1 MPDENSE
8 QDLESSG
15 PFVEGSPVEG
25 EGEPQDGEAPEGGP
39 ERRAKRSAGQSAKPP
54 RKSKQ
59 QREEPKMANDEI
71 CIFSANRMSPKLM
84 HYKGKLLRCDNQGF
98 QVTGNFTQGEF
109 EGLCHEHFGGGV
121 LRWSKQGSE
130 RTKSGGLATESS
142 GIFRFPGLPNP
153 EAIIADCYNGD
164 LTAAEDLN
172 VLIGAQAPAGF
183 APAAGAAPASS
194 SQAPLTATPDP
205 ATEELRGQ
213 QVELKRMEMQQLLE
227 QRRAML
233 EEARARAADQREE
246 RRKKERAERA
256 TTGRPGF
263 GRPVDRERGVFAFD
277 GEESGAPDYSNQDAP
292 RRPYPL
298 AERSIGPR
306 DLADILS
313 RNSELQE
320 LRNELRELRTQKKDG
335 PSDMTMMMTLIIEAN
350 KANAEILKSIAQTA
364 QSNREASS
372 ERDMAM
378 LRLVTDGNKTEKT
391 MELLINA
398 MGVREDKRGNEVA
411 TMLKLMEAGANL
423 AGGKGFDDEPWWQ
436 SLLRGLGDA
445 VGPLAGKMLQGQG
458 QGAAQPVMR
467 LPQPAAPV
475 ARKPTSAVPAPGQ
488 LESRVPNPESFAVKA
503 PEAAPELA
511 AAPARPA
518 LPQMEGAS
526 VVQSEEAEEPVSPED
541 EMREIVDAV
550 LDDILEEAKKKPR
563 EAAWT
568 STVFELVPLAML
580 QKIAKA
586 TDYTALINS
595 FQPYANVA
603 KAARLLS
610 LIKSDANMVPW
621 LASGFESLQEQAQG
635 EVAKYPVDESAP
647 SLPMVESVDE
657 NKVELEAGETA
668 APDNLPEEPRQ

>member
-39 ERRAKRSAGQSAKPP
+39 EPDPKPAARPGAKQR

-59 QREEPKMANDEI
+59 EEPAMANDPSAMYV
-71 CIFSANRMSPKLM
+71 FTANRMSPKLM
-84 HYKGKLLRCDNQGF
+84 HYRGKLLRCENQAF
-98 QVTGNFTQGEF
+98 QITGNFSQGEF

-121 LRWSKQGSE
+121 TRWTKMTTE
-130 RTKSGGLATESS
+130 RTKAGTLVTEGG
-142 GIFRFPGLPNP
+142 GMFRFPGLPNP
-153 EAIIADCYNGD
+153 ESIIADCYNGD
-164 LTAAEDLN
+164 LSSAEDLN
-172 VLIGAQAPAGF
+172 PLLGAPG
-183 APAAGAAPASS
+183 PNSLAAVPMSAAAPA
-194 SQAPLTATPDP
+194 QAPLTATPDP
-205 ATEELRGQ
+205 ATEELRNP

-227 QRRAML
+227 GRRASL
-233 EEARARAADQREE
+233 EEARGRAADQREE

-256 TTGRPGF
+256 TMAGRPGF
-263 GRPVDRERGVFAFD
+263 GRPVDRERSAFAFD

-292 RRPYPL
+292 RRSYPL

-445 VGPLAGKMLQGQG
+445 AGPLVGKMLQG

-475 ARKPTSAVPAPGQ
+475 ARKSTSAVPAPGQ
-488 LESRVPNPESFAVKA
+488 LESRVPNPESFAVRP